1 MRVLILGSGARE
13 HAVAWKLAQSA
24 HVSAVFAAPGN
35 AGTAE
40 VCTNLPDVDPLKF
53 PTVLNAV
60 RRNSVDC
67 VFVGPETPLASGVV
81 DCLARRAIPAFGPA
95 RKSAQLESSKAF
107 SKAFLVRNGIPTARA
122 TEFSDAATLEA
133 FLATKTGQRLVV
145 KKSGLAAGK
154 GVLESAQTDEL
165 VSFGKA
171 ALAVD
176 HVLVEEYLEGWELSV
191 FGVSDGQS
199 HVILPACTDFKKAHD
214 GDTGPN
220 TGGMG
225 SVCPVPP
232 ADGAVMRRIEQ
243 EIVEPTYAAM
253 EREGLAYAG
262 VLYFGLMITR
272 GGPRVLEFNV
282 RFGDPETQVLLP
294 VLPFDFGG
302 LLKAVISKEL
312 ASFAAGINTS
322 SAVGAALGIVI
333 AGQGYPDASGGPVP
347 VTIAGDALPGPHRSV
362 SRIVFPRTRR
372 DSARSGRAML
382 HSGGPRSGSQG
393 RGRACICHGGENP
406 VHGRLVQAR
415 HRPEVPGGL
424 DMKDVLFV
432 IGSQSDEPAV
442 KPGLSLLEEKG
453 LSYELKVLSAHR
465 NLEELVAFLR
475 LGEKEYRLVIA
486 AAGLSAALPGVIAS
500 LVKLPVIGIPLVAGP
515 LSGVDALLS
524 ILQLPRG
531 VPVAT
536 MGIGP
541 QGVLNAVHLA
551 ERILSVQR

>member
-154 GVLESAQTDEL
+154 GVLESAQTEEL

-347 VTIAGDALPGPHRSV
+347 VTIARDALPDHTE
-362 SRIVFPRTRR
+362 VFHASSFRERDGTLHVRGGRCFTVVGRGADLRGAAERAYAMVEKIRFTGGWYRR
-372 DSARSGRAML
+372 DIGR
-382 HSGGPRSGSQG
+382 
-393 RGRACICHGGENP
+393 
-406 VHGRLVQAR
+406 
-415 HRPEVPGGL
+415 
-424 DMKDVLFV
+424 K
-432 IGSQSDEPAV
+432 
-442 KPGLSLLEEKG
+442 
-453 LSYELKVLSAHR
+453 
-465 NLEELVAFLR
+465 FL
-475 LGEKEYRLVIA
+475 GA
-486 AAGLSAALPGVIAS
+486 P
-500 LVKLPVIGIPLVAGP
+500 
-515 LSGVDALLS
+515 
-524 ILQLPRG
+524 
-531 VPVAT
+531 T
-536 MGIGP
+536 
-541 QGVLNAVHLA
+541 
-551 ERILSVQR
+551 